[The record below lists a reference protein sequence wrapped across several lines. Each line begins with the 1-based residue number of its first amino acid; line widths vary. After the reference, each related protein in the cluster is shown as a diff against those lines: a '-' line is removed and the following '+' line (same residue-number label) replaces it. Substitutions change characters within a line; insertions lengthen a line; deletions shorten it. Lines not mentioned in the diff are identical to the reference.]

1 MREVGRKGGSSGNIF
16 CFEKMEFKGMKNEF
30 GEINVGV
37 GRRGGHNYCP
47 EATRKD
53 LGGCVSVGYDQNF
66 PSGLE
71 YLKCQSSPT
80 SLDVSP

>member
-1 MREVGRKGGSSGNIF
+1 MGGSSGNIF

-66 PSGLE
+66 PSGLGIFE
-71 YLKCQSSPT
+71 MSV
-80 SLDVSP
+80 VSYITGRQPLTA

>member
-1 MREVGRKGGSSGNIF
+1 MGGSSGNIF
-16 CFEKMEFKGMKNEF
+16 CFEKMEVKGMKNEF

-53 LGGCVSVGYDQNF
+53 RGGCVSVSCDQNF

-80 SLDVSP
+80 SLDVNP